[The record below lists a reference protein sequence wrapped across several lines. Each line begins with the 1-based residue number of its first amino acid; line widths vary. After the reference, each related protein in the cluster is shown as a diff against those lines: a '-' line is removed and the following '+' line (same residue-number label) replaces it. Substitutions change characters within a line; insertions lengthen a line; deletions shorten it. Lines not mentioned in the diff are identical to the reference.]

1 MDPRDRNIYLYW
13 VGKEYKLISILRN
26 MIYLHTTNGVGYKV
40 NLITDKN
47 IREYIKDIPDY
58 FSSLCPAHQA
68 DFVRVHVICDYGG
81 IWLDSDT
88 LVLDSLDS
96 LFELIEKKTGFF
108 IKQNNTILWNGI
120 FGSKKRT
127 PLMIEWKKNLN
138 NILNKKKEKI
148 TWTEVGCQMLQ
159 SMYNINPSLYNDYK
173 IFEGLNNLYPVNWK
187 NCITEFIEKPY
198 DNYKNIVREY
208 QPLVVLVNSVY
219 KKLENKTIN
228 EILNGNMPINYFIN
242 KSFENNRKIIYLKI
256 AKNMGT
262 SMVKYLSNH
271 PNYSESYFIED
282 WNEIKF
288 YKSKIITLAHQ
299 SNISQFKKIYNK
311 LFDYA
316 HKIIIFRK
324 PLDRI
329 VSSYNYL
336 KLKKGYSFY
345 LNKIDRN
352 IVKDTKS
359 NYNSHYVHFET
370 LQCDS
375 IDYEKER
382 YHDNLYNWVDMSNLL
397 QLKELFIKL
406 NINLSI
412 IEKLNESKYYNIIQ
426 GDSLILF
433 NEYFKKDIELYEKI
447 NYKMNDN
454 KKIFTGIYKNGI
466 WNNNNSNIPLSGPG
480 SSLENTR
487 EITALLEDFIYKYNC
502 NSILDLGCGDLSWM
516 RKTKFFLDDNIN
528 YTGVDVVDSLID
540 IHNTNYPNRTFLCED
555 ITEFSEFNK
564 VSIILMRDVIFHL
577 KNNEILKI
585 FNNIKN
591 RFDFICI
598 TSCKNSENN
607 DIFNKWRFSEK
618 NLHLEPFN
626 ITDKYK
632 YKIFEKKFNRNL
644 YIYEHSEFY

>member
-1 MDPRDRNIYLYW
+1 MDPQDRNIYLYW

-108 IKQNNTILWNGI
+108 IKENNTILWNGI

-148 TWTEVGCQMLQ
+148 EWAEVGCQMLQ

-173 IFEGLNNLYPVNWK
+173 IFEGLNNLYPVNWN

-242 KSFENNRKIIYLKI
+242 KS
-256 AKNMGT
+256 
-262 SMVKYLSNH
+262 
-271 PNYSESYFIED
+271 
-282 WNEIKF
+282 
-288 YKSKIITLAHQ
+288 
-299 SNISQFKKIYNK
+299 
-311 LFDYA
+311 
-316 HKIIIFRK
+316 
-324 PLDRI
+324 
-329 VSSYNYL
+329 
-336 KLKKGYSFY
+336 
-345 LNKIDRN
+345 
-352 IVKDTKS
+352 
-359 NYNSHYVHFET
+359 
-370 LQCDS
+370 
-375 IDYEKER
+375 
-382 YHDNLYNWVDMSNLL
+382 
-397 QLKELFIKL
+397 
-406 NINLSI
+406 
-412 IEKLNESKYYNIIQ
+412 
-426 GDSLILF
+426 
-433 NEYFKKDIELYEKI
+433 YEKI

-454 KKIFTGIYKNGI
+454 KKIFTEIYKNGI

-516 RKTKFFLDDNIN
+516 QKTKFFLDDNIK

-585 FNNIKN
+585 LNNIKN
-591 RFDFICI
+591 GFDFICI